1 MATNLPCLRSEAL
14 RELTDSL
21 IDVLQHESNVI
32 ATKAWSK
39 GLIGEELYHNSSITP
54 REKVARVITA
64 VSARMKVDQ
73 TAFDKFIEIL
83 KSDASLTYLADKLT
97 ERSKPPQVT
106 SKVPE
111 LRDLMKELKVIASNW
126 HNFGVMLEVNSRQ
139 LASVAADYPRSCE
152 DCLREMLKIWLK
164 NVDPPP
170 SWSAV
175 VDALENIDE
184 RRLAKEIRDR
194 WCT

>member
-1 MATNLPCLRSEAL
+1 MATDLRSEAL

-54 REKVARVITA
+54 REKVARVISA
-64 VSARMKVDQ
+64 VSARMKVDK
-73 TAFDKFIEIL
+73 TAFDKFVEIL
-83 KSDASLTYLADKLT
+83 KSDISLTYLADELIK
-97 ERSKPPQVT
+97 RSKPPQVT
-106 SKVPE
+106 SKTPKIK
-111 LRDLMKELKVIASNW
+111 DLMKELNAIASNW
-126 HNFGVMLEVNSRQ
+126 QNFGVMLEVDSRKMN
-139 LASVAADYPRSCE
+139 SVAADYPWSCE
-152 DCLREMLKIWLK
+152 DCLREMLRIWLK